1 MLTLG
6 IPSNPVMAMMIG
18 AMVIQGIQPGPSVMT
33 EQPVL
38 FWGLIV
44 SMWIGNLFLLI
55 LNLPLI
61 GLWVRMISVPYH
73 FLFPIIIVFCCIG
86 VFSLN
91 NSSFDV
97 FLMAAFGLLGY
108 IFRKLD
114 AEPAPML
121 LAFIL
126 GPMMEEFLRRTLL
139 LSNGNPFVL
148 VSRPISAAM
157 LAVALVLLV
166 IVLSPAVSKK
176 RQVAFQEEVL

>member
-1 MLTLG
+1 
-6 IPSNPVMAMMIG
+6 
-18 AMVIQGIQPGPSVMT
+18 
-33 EQPVL
+33 
-38 FWGLIV
+38 
-44 SMWIGNLFLLI
+44 
-55 LNLPLI
+55 
-61 GLWVRMISVPYH
+61 MISVPYH

-176 RQVAFQEEVL
+176 RQAAFQEEAL